1 MPARSEGLLRLFD
14 RGEFFSAHGP
24 DALLVADQVYKTHNV
39 VKHLGSS
46 KGKDGGLPSVS
57 VSMTLAKAFLRDCL
71 TTRQMR
77 VEIWEP
83 ETGSSGKRNHARW
96 KLGKTASP
104 GNLSQVEELL
114 FAHDDLL
121 ANAVSMALKLQ
132 IKDGQ
137 RIVGAAFVDVQE
149 KTIGVSQYEDDEN
162 FGNTES
168 LLIQLDIKECV
179 VQEDEKRKNNDLTK
193 LRMLAE
199 RCGVIV
205 TERKAKEF
213 EAGSVEQD
221 LARLLDD
228 THPAALRE
236 FTGVFNELTMQ
247 RNTISSAPCRRLPPS
262 SPTSTS
268 WRTPRCTASTAF
280 VATTCPST

>member
-1 MPARSEGLLRLFD
+1 MADVPDGETQEKFVDFVKRRMPPRSEGLVRLFD
-14 RGEFFSAHGP
+14 RTDYFSAHGP
-24 DALLVADQVYKTHNV
+24 DALFIADHVYKTHNV
-39 VKHLGSS
+39 LKYIGSS
-46 KGKDGGLPSVS
+46 RRDGAMPSVS
-57 VSMTLAKAFLRDCL
+57 VSMTLAKEFLRECL

-96 KLGKTASP
+96 KLGKAASP
-104 GNLSQVEELL
+104 GNLSQVEDLL
-114 FAHDDLL
+114 FAHEDLL
-121 ANAVSMALKLQ
+121 ANAVSMAVKLQ
-132 IKDGQ
+132 VKDGQ

-149 KTIGVSQYEDDEN
+149 KMIGVAQYEDDDN

-168 LLIQLDIKECV
+168 LLIQLGIKECI

-193 LRMLAE
+193 LRTLAE

-221 LARLLDD
+221 MARLLDD
-228 THPAALRE
+228 THPATLRE
-236 FTGVFNELTMQ
+236 LKH
-247 RNTISSAPCRRLPPS
+247 SCS
-262 SPTSTS
+262 
-268 WRTPRCTASTAF
+268 
-280 VATTCPST
+280 